1 MEILKDINEFYK
13 SLLSFWDTVYPT
25 ILFNVLFLIL
35 FPLISGIKI
44 FSLTAIEDWIKSEQ
58 FQRLKSA
65 LKSFGFEGKIGIGT
79 IIAGGILYIVIF
91 TSSMNLILKSKIPF
105 ITPTSFDLKEY
116 YAQKKPVTELAIIAR
131 FSAVQPPNL
140 DQIIETQRIISEQ
153 YISADS
159 SGFSQQNSK
168 FSEDV
173 FNNITIIKFGVV
185 SIFLA
190 IILYAYRIKKVNHK
204 LIITLRCLLYIVLNI
219 LFIGYVNTVLSKNFE
234 KKAMKE
240 LQSVSD
246 YAKTTYYPTRLNP
259 DEVPIDSI
267 PSLEK
272 HILKMCEEY
281 RNK

>member
-35 FPLISGIKI
+35 FPLISGINF
-44 FSLTAIEDWIKSEQ
+44 FSLGVIESWVKSEQ
-58 FQRLKSA
+58 YQKLKNV
-65 LKSFGFEGKIGIGT
+65 LKAFGFESKISIGT
-79 IIAGGILYIVIF
+79 IIAGAIFYIVIF

-105 ITPTSFDLKEY
+105 ISPTTFDLKEY
-116 YAQKKPVTELAIIAR
+116 YAKKKPVTELAYIAR
-131 FSAVQPPNL
+131 FSAVQPPSL
-140 DQIIETQRIISEQ
+140 DEIIETQRIIGEQ
-153 YISADS
+153 YLLIDEE
-159 SGFSQQNSK
+159 GFKQQNSK

-173 FNNITIIKFGVV
+173 FNNITIIKFGIV

-190 IILYAYRIKKVNHK
+190 IIIYAYKIKNVNNR

-219 LFIGYVNTVLSKNFE
+219 LFISYVNSVLAKNFE

-240 LQSVSD
+240 LQSISA
-246 YAKTTYYPTRLNP
+246 YAKTRNFPTKGNP
-259 DEVPIDSI
+259 YIVSIDSI
-267 PSLEK
+267 PYLEK
-272 HILKMCEEY
+272 HIFKICKEY